1 MGKKARR
8 RKKKQQSKNLLD
20 GLPTYDPCQADKYSV
35 HQLEEMV
42 GKIPTLV
49 KTVQDEITSRKNE
62 MLLYENEEG
71 AEKEQLKVA
80 KVMLEL
86 YSDQQQLFMMMG
98 HITVDQCKRYKRMAL
113 EKERLLE
120 EWKRAH
126 GKISSSTEK
135 DKV

>member
-1 MGKKARR
+1 MGKKGPR

-20 GLPTYDPCQADKYSV
+20 ELPPYDPFQGDKYSV

-42 GKIPTLV
+42 EKIPKLL
-49 KTVQDEITSRKNE
+49 KTVQDEINSRKNE

-71 AEKEQLKVA
+71 AEKEQLTVA
-80 KVMLEL
+80 KVMLGL

-98 HITVDQCKRYKRMAL
+98 HITVDQCNRYKRMAL
-113 EKERLLE
+113 ENERLLK